1 MKEFTIRQNDAG
13 QRLDKFL
20 GKAVPLLPPSM
31 MYRGIRTKRIKVNNK
46 RAEISTRL
54 AVGDVVSLYLN
65 DEFFEE
71 KRADETFLRAGDALS
86 VIYEDENI
94 LIADKPAGLVVHE
107 DESGTADTLIGR
119 VQKYLYQR
127 GEYDPA
133 QENSFAP
140 ALCNR
145 IDRNTCGLVLCAK
158 NAIALQAMN
167 EIIKERQVEKTYRC
181 VTVGVP
187 NPDHA
192 TCKAFLRRD
201 TKTKTV
207 TVFDKPQPD
216 AKTILTE
223 YRNGPAGGNTAHRP
237 HPSNT
242 STYDPH
248 GLAAAGGYQVLHTG
262 KSEEKP
268 GIKIAAAGAVCLAAA
283 LYRHSGGLPPIL
295 PKRTGIYRQEVAGR
309 LGEVVVKALPRK
321 IFPGRALISAMVIRF
336 PGRRWWRRR

>member
-1 MKEFTIRQNDAG
+1 MRMRIS
-13 QRLDKFL
+13 LSL
-20 GKAVPLLPPSM
+20 ISPP
-31 MYRGIRTKRIKVNNK
+31 
-46 RAEISTRL
+46 
-54 AVGDVVSLYLN
+54 
-65 DEFFEE
+65 
-71 KRADETFLRAGDALS
+71 
-86 VIYEDENI
+86 
-94 LIADKPAGLVVHE
+94 GLVVHE

-119 VQKYLYQR
+119 VQKYLYQK

-158 NAIALQAMN
+158 NAAALQAMN

-201 TKTKTV
+201 TRTKTV

-223 YRNGPAGGNTAHRP
+223 YRVLRQKSGLALLEVTLHTGRTHQIRAHMTHMGWPLLGDTKYCTPESLKKNRALK
-237 HPSNT
+237 
-242 STYDPH
+242 
-248 GLAAAGGYQVLHTG
+248 LAAA
-262 KSEEKP
+262 S
-268 GIKIAAAGAVCLAAA
+268 AVCLAAA
-283 LYRHSGGLPPIL
+283 LYRHSGGSPLFYLNGQEFTAKKLPDDW
-295 PKRTGIYRQEVAGR
+295 
-309 LGEVVVKALPRK
+309 VK
-321 IFPGRALISAMVIRF
+321 
-336 PGRRWWRRR
+336 

>member
-1 MKEFTIRQNDAG
+1 MKEFTIGPNDAG

-20 GKAVPLLPPSM
+20 IKAVPRLPSSM
-31 MYRGIRTKRIKVNNK
+31 MYKGIRTKRIKVNGK

-54 AVGDVVSLYLN
+54 AVGDIVDLYLN

-71 KRADETFLRAGDALS
+71 TRADETFLRAGDEVS

-107 DESGTADTLIGR
+107 DETGTADTLIGR
-119 VQKYLYQR
+119 VQKYLYQK
-127 GEYDPA
+127 GEYNPA
-133 QENSFAP
+133 RENSFAP

-158 NAIALQAMN
+158 NAMALQEMN

-187 NPDHA
+187 KPDHA

-201 TKTKTV
+201 TKAKTV

-223 YRNGPAGGNTAHRP
+223 YRVLRQKN
-237 HPSNT
+237 
-242 STYDPH
+242 
-248 GLAAAGGYQVLHTG
+248 GLALLEVTLHTG
-262 KSEEKP
+262 
-268 GIKIAAAGAVCLAAA
+268 
-283 LYRHSGGLPPIL
+283 
-295 PKRTGIYRQEVAGR
+295 RTHQIRAHMAHMGWPL
-309 LGEVVVKALPRK
+309 LGDTKYCTPESLKK
-321 IFPGRALISAMVIRF
+321 NRALGVKQQVLCAWRLRF
-336 PGRRWWRRR
+336 AAIPDLSPLSYLNDREFYAKKLPDDWVK

>member
-1 MKEFTIRQNDAG
+1 MKRITVRSNDAG

-20 GKAVPLLPPSM
+20 TKTFHNLPVSM
-31 MYRGIRTKRIKVNNK
+31 MYKYIRTKDIKVNGK
-46 RAEISTRL
+46 RCEISTRL
-54 AVGDVVSLYLN
+54 QTGDEISLYVKE
-65 DEFFEE
+65 EFLEE
-71 KRADETFLRAGDALS
+71 TPPVYDFMTASRQLDI
-86 VIYEDENI
+86 VYEDEHLLLLN
-94 LIADKPAGLVVHE
+94 KKAGLLVHP
-107 DESGTADTLIGR
+107 DEKEFRDTLIAR
-119 VQKYLYQR
+119 VQRYLFEK

-158 NAIALQAMN
+158 NAAALQAMN

-201 TKTKTV
+201 TRTKTV

-223 YRNGPAGGNTAHRP
+223 YRVLRQKN
-237 HPSNT
+237 
-242 STYDPH
+242 
-248 GLAAAGGYQVLHTG
+248 GLALLEVTLHTG
-262 KSEEKP
+262 RTHQIRAHMAHMGWPLLGDTKYCTPESLK
-268 GIKIAAAGAVCLAAA
+268 KNRA
-283 LYRHSGGLPPIL
+283 LKLQQQVLCAWRL
-295 PKRTGIYRQEVAGR
+295 RFTGILEGSPLFYLNGQEFTAR
-309 LGEVVVKALPRK
+309 KLPDDWVK
-321 IFPGRALISAMVIRF
+321 
-336 PGRRWWRRR
+336 

>member
-1 MKEFTIRQNDAG
+1 M
-13 QRLDKFL
+13 
-20 GKAVPLLPPSM
+20 
-31 MYRGIRTKRIKVNNK
+31 
-46 RAEISTRL
+46 

-158 NAIALQAMN
+158 NAAALQAMN

-201 TKTKTV
+201 TRTKTV

-223 YRNGPAGGNTAHRP
+223 YRVLRQKN
-237 HPSNT
+237 
-242 STYDPH
+242 
-248 GLAAAGGYQVLHTG
+248 GLALLEVTLHTG
-262 KSEEKP
+262 RTHQIRAHMAHMGWPLLGDTKYCTPESLK
-268 GIKIAAAGAVCLAAA
+268 KNRA
-283 LYRHSGGLPPIL
+283 LKLQQQVLCAWRL
-295 PKRTGIYRQEVAGR
+295 RFTGILEGSPLFYLNGQEFTAR
-309 LGEVVVKALPRK
+309 KLPDDWVK
-321 IFPGRALISAMVIRF
+321 
-336 PGRRWWRRR
+336 

>member
-1 MKEFTIRQNDAG
+1 MKEFTIGQNDAG

-20 GKAVPLLPPSM
+20 GKAVPLLPSSM
-31 MYRGIRTKRIKVNNK
+31 MYKGIRTKRIKVNSK

-119 VQKYLYQR
+119 VQKYLYQK

-145 IDRNTCGLVLCAK
+145 IDRNTCGLVIAAK
-158 NAIALQAMN
+158 NAAALREMN
-167 EIIKERQVEKTYRC
+167 EIIRERDVKKLY
-181 VTVGVP
+181 
-187 NPDHA
+187 
-192 TCKAFLRRD
+192 
-201 TKTKTV
+201 
-207 TVFDKPQPD
+207 
-216 AKTILTE
+216 
-223 YRNGPAGGNTAHRP
+223 
-237 HPSNT
+237 
-242 STYDPH
+242 
-248 GLAAAGGYQVLHTG
+248 LAAAKGRFAE
-262 KSEEKP
+262 KS
-268 GIKIAAAGAVCLAAA
+268 
-283 LYRHSGGLPPIL
+283 
-295 PKRTGIYRQEVAGR
+295 GR
-309 LGEVVVKALPRK
+309 LVSYLEKFADENRVVVKDKKNGAGDKKAVSLYTVLGYNEKLDVSLLEIELVTGRTHQIRVHLAWRSHPILGDTVYGHKKPELGVDTQCLHARELTFVHPRTGARVTVSCELPEYFQELLRK
-321 IFPGRALISAMVIRF
+321 LRQKG
-336 PGRRWWRRR
+336 

>member
-1 MKEFTIRQNDAG
+1 MKEFTIGQNDAG

-20 GKAVPLLPPSM
+20 GKAVPLLPSSM
-31 MYRGIRTKRIKVNNK
+31 MYRGIRTKRIKVNSK

-94 LIADKPAGLVVHE
+94 LIADKPTGLVVHE

-119 VQKYLYQR
+119 VQKYLYQK

-201 TKTKTV
+201 TRTKTV

-216 AKTILTE
+216 AK
-223 YRNGPAGGNTAHRP
+223 R
-237 HPSNT
+237 
-242 STYDPH
+242 
-248 GLAAAGGYQVLHTG
+248 
-262 KSEEKP
+262 SEE
-268 GIKIAAAGAVCLAAA
+268 
-283 LYRHSGGLPPIL
+283 
-295 PKRTGIYRQEVAGR
+295 
-309 LGEVVVKALPRK
+309 
-321 IFPGRALISAMVIRF
+321 
-336 PGRRWWRRR
+336 RR

>member
-20 GKAVPLLPPSM
+20 GKAVPLLPSSM
-31 MYRGIRTKRIKVNNK
+31 MYKGIRTKRIKVNSK

-71 KRADETFLRAGDALS
+71 KRADETFLRAGDTLS
-86 VIYEDENI
+86 AIYEDENI

-201 TKTKTV
+201 TRTKTV

-223 YRNGPAGGNTAHRP
+223 YR
-237 HPSNT
+237 
-242 STYDPH
+242 
-248 GLAAAGGYQVLHTG
+248 VL
-262 KSEEKP
+262 
-268 GIKIAAAGAVCLAAA
+268 
-283 LYRHSGGLPPIL
+283 
-295 PKRTGIYRQEVAGR
+295 RQKE
-309 LGEVVVKALPRK
+309 
-321 IFPGRALISAMVIRF
+321 FS
-336 PGRRWWRRR
+336 RRRRRHL

>member
-1 MKEFTIRQNDAG
+1 MKEFTIGQNDAG

-20 GKAVPLLPPSM
+20 GKAVPLLPSSM
-31 MYRGIRTKRIKVNNK
+31 MYKGIRTKRIKVNSK

-94 LIADKPAGLVVHE
+94 LIADKPTGLVVHE

-119 VQKYLYQR
+119 VQKYLYQK

-201 TKTKTV
+201 TRTKTV

-223 YRNGPAGGNTAHRP
+223 YRVLRQK
-237 HPSNT
+237 S
-242 STYDPH
+242 
-248 GLAAAGGYQVLHTG
+248 GLALLEVTLHTG
-262 KSEEKP
+262 RTHQIRAHMAHMGWPLLGDTKYCTPESLK
-268 GIKIAAAGAVCLAAA
+268 KNRA
-283 LYRHSGGLPPIL
+283 LKLQQQVLCAWRL
-295 PKRTGIYRQEVAGR
+295 RFTGILEGSPLFYLNGQEFTAR
-309 LGEVVVKALPRK
+309 KLPDDWVK
-321 IFPGRALISAMVIRF
+321 
-336 PGRRWWRRR
+336 

>member
-1 MKEFTIRQNDAG
+1 MKEFTIGQNDAG

-20 GKAVPLLPPSM
+20 GKAVPLLPSSM
-31 MYRGIRTKRIKVNNK
+31 MYRGIRTKRIKVNGK

-54 AVGDVVSLYLN
+54 AVGDVVSLYIN

-71 KRADETFLRAGDALS
+71 KRADEAFLRAGDTLS

-94 LIADKPAGLVVHE
+94 LITDKPAGLVVHE

-158 NAIALQAMN
+158 NAAALQTMN

-192 TCKAFLRRD
+192 TCKASAAGYQ
-201 TKTKTV
+201 
-207 TVFDKPQPD
+207 DKN
-216 AKTILTE
+216 
-223 YRNGPAGGNTAHRP
+223 RNG
-237 HPSNT
+237 
-242 STYDPH
+242 
-248 GLAAAGGYQVLHTG
+248 
-262 KSEEKP
+262 
-268 GIKIAAAGAVCLAAA
+268 I
-283 LYRHSGGLPPIL
+283 
-295 PKRTGIYRQEVAGR
+295 
-309 LGEVVVKALPRK
+309 
-321 IFPGRALISAMVIRF
+321 
-336 PGRRWWRRR
+336 

>member
-1 MKEFTIRQNDAG
+1 MKEFTIGQNDAG

-20 GKAVPLLPPSM
+20 GKAVPLLPSSM
-31 MYRGIRTKRIKVNNK
+31 MYKGIRTKRIKVNGK

-71 KRADETFLRAGDALS
+71 KRTDGAFLRAGDMLS

-94 LIADKPAGLVVHE
+94 LIADKPTGLVVHE

-119 VQKYLYQR
+119 VQKYLYQK

-201 TKTKTV
+201 TRTKTV

-223 YRNGPAGGNTAHRP
+223 YRVLRQK
-237 HPSNT
+237 S
-242 STYDPH
+242 
-248 GLAAAGGYQVLHTG
+248 GLALLEVTLHTG

>member
-1 MKEFTIRQNDAG
+1 MKEFTIGQNDAG

-20 GKAVPLLPPSM
+20 GKAVPLLPSSM
-31 MYRGIRTKRIKVNNK
+31 MYKGIRTKRIKVNSK

-119 VQKYLYQR
+119 VQKYLYQK

-201 TKTKTV
+201 TRTKTW
-207 TVFDKPQPD
+207 
-216 AKTILTE
+216 A
-223 YRNGPAGGNTAHRP
+223 GPAGGNTAHRP

-242 STYDPH
+242 GAYGPH
-248 GLAAAGGYQVLHTG
+248 WMAAAGGYQVLHTG

-283 LYRHSGGLPPIL
+283 LYRHFGGLPLIL
-295 PKRTGIYRQEVAGR
+295 PKRTGVYRQEVAGR
-309 LGEVVVKALPRK
+309 LGK
-321 IFPGRALISAMVIRF
+321 IASQ
-336 PGRRWWRRR
+336 